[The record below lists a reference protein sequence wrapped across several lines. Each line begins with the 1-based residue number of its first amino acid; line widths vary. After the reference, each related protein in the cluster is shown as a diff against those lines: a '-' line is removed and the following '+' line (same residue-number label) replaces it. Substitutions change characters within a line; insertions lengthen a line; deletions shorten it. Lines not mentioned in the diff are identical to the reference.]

1 MSKTKNI
8 DFLEKYL
15 RELEKWYLIVGE
27 LCSCDFITPEK
38 ILSGVPTKAKQEKW
52 LINKAE
58 SLAKNAKKTK
68 SHVKA
73 NHFAKYAKLLS
84 DPNVRSKHAECL
96 VVRKKRVAERR
107 IEDLSKP
114 NAKAKRAAQLAND
127 NGFDGGMFFKTVDDP
142 TSLQS
147 IRNLSKQKETIPQII
162 AAIEKP
168 KDRSIIPE
176 GVELLTVPQVARL
189 LGWGESV
196 VRQRNNEGLLP
207 TPLRFGGTIQWYKKE
222 LENWI
227 KHGCPPREKWEK
239 FKKANREQTHIEE
252 D

>member
-107 IEDLSKP
+107 IKNLSKP
-114 NAKAKRAAQLAND
+114 DEDAKRAAQLARD
-127 NGFDGGMFFKTVDDP
+127 NSFDGGIFFKSFDDP
-142 TSLQS
+142 TSLQAMK
-147 IRNLSKQKETIPQII
+147 NLSKIIETIPQII
-162 AAIEKP
+162 AEMEKP
-168 KDRSIIPE
+168 VDKSIN
-176 GVELLTVPQVARL
+176 
-189 LGWGESV
+189 S
-196 VRQRNNEGLLP
+196 
-207 TPLRFGGTIQWYKKE
+207 
-222 LENWI
+222 
-227 KHGCPPREKWEK
+227 
-239 FKKANREQTHIEE
+239 
-252 D
+252 